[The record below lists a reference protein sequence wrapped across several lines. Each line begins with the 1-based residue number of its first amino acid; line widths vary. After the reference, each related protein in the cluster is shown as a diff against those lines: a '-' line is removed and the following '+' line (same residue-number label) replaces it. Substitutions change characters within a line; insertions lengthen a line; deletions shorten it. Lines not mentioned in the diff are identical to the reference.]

1 MPEIWPIGGLTVR
14 PLLDILHEDSSVMLI
29 RELAYDTESDE
40 LDLLID
46 TLAPEDAETI
56 AAGDDIFL
64 RRSIATGKIV
74 GAVVANYSIWSPGR
88 LSVCELDPDLADA
101 HRHVV
106 RYLEAVKLKV
116 AS

>member
-1 MPEIWPIGGLTVR
+1 
-14 PLLDILHEDSSVMLI
+14 MLI

-46 TLAPEDAETI
+46 LLEPEEAETI
-56 AAGDDIFL
+56 PTGDDIFL
-64 RRSIATGKIV
+64 RRSLISGRIV
-74 GAVVANYSIWSPGR
+74 GAVVANYSIWSAGR
-88 LSVCELDPDLADA
+88 LSVRELDPDLAEA